1 MAHFAEINENNIVT
15 AVYVVANEE
24 LLDNGIEVE
33 QKGIDFLKNTF
44 NNPNGKYVQTSYNN
58 RFRNVYASIGSVYN
72 ETRDIFIPLKPY
84 ASWVWDEQLVR
95 WIPPVPKPEVSENIH
110 LIWDEMTQSWFQ
122 RVMEITA

>member
-1 MAHFAEINENNIVT
+1 MAHFAELNENNIVT

-44 NNPNGKYVQTSYNN
+44 NNPDGKYVQTSYNN
-58 RFRNVYASIGSVYN
+58 KFRNVYASIGSYYN
-72 ETRDIFIPLKPY
+72 EVRDIFIPLKPY
-84 ASWVWDEQLVR
+84 ASWVWDEQQVK
-95 WIPPVPKPEVSENIH
+95 WIAPVPKPKVADNVH

-122 RVMEITA
+122 RIMETTA